1 MNTMEPTSSEV
12 AQVAVDRP
20 APSLHD
26 SLEIGPT
33 KPAVPPSAS
42 FPNPAIQIKG
52 ARQGLLMVVR
62 EDATLTEVLDG
73 IRTKFATED
82 SFLAGASLF
91 LDLGWREADVDFFI
105 AIEDAFREHSLQLA
119 GVLSTSLTARESAH
133 KRGHKAMIGRLGLAG
148 HHGRRLKEKRVAS
161 ESVAPS
167 VPLPAVDQKATAMAP
182 FFDQMLTMA
191 APVPELGRPDITLES
206 ILKQPTLGSGPS
218 VSADA
223 ESESEEPESEATLYI
238 RRTLRSG
245 VKAMY
250 SGNIVVMGDV
260 NPGAELEA
268 DGDIIVVGNLRG
280 KAHAGA
286 SGNPKAQIFA
296 LSLQPIQI
304 RIGEE
309 IWSGGEPAN
318 RLKSSGPQRAILKDG
333 KIAFVS
339 AS

>member
-1 MNTMEPTSSEV
+1 
-12 AQVAVDRP
+12 
-20 APSLHD
+20 
-26 SLEIGPT
+26 
-33 KPAVPPSAS
+33 
-42 FPNPAIQIKG
+42 
-52 ARQGLLMVVR
+52 
-62 EDATLTEVLDG
+62 
-73 IRTKFATED
+73 
-82 SFLAGASLF
+82 
-91 LDLGWREADVDFFI
+91 
-105 AIEDAFREHSLQLA
+105 
-119 GVLSTSLTARESAH
+119 
-133 KRGHKAMIGRLGLAG
+133 
-148 HHGRRLKEKRVAS
+148 
-161 ESVAPS
+161 
-167 VPLPAVDQKATAMAP
+167 MAP

-191 APVPELGRPDITLES
+191 APVPELGRPDISLES
-206 ILKQPTLGSGPS
+206 ILQQPTVVDS
-218 VSADA
+218 
-223 ESESEEPESEATLYI
+223 ESEPEEPESEATLYI

-309 IWSGGEPAN
+309 MWSGGEPAN

-333 KIAFVS
+333 KIVFVS